1 MMVERRTRQPGLV
14 DAPALPLELLAMERM
29 KALVLLRAL
38 LTEAVTVRIEE
49 AMAQSQEV
57 ADDADH
63 G

>member
-1 MMVERRTRQPGLV
+1 MVERRTRQPGLF
-14 DAPALPLELLAMERM
+14 DAPALPMELPAPQRT

-38 LTEAVTVRIEE
+38 LTEAVTVRIED
-49 AMAQSQEV
+49 AMAKSQEV